1 MLVATRSIF
10 RLCVFLFLTL
20 LMVPGVSAAA
30 TDDEAIAL
38 MREGGKLLLVRHAAT
53 VPGLGDPPGF
63 RLDDCATQ
71 RNLSDAGREEA
82 RRLGARLRE
91 AGVPVAEVRSSA
103 WCRCVDTA
111 ELAFAGHGLTVEVWP
126 PLNSFFRG
134 QGDAQAQTAA
144 AREALSALPQDS
156 NWVWVTHQVN
166 ISALTGVVPAMG
178 EVVIASSS
186 AEGLKVLGR
195 WRP

>member
-1 MLVATRSIF
+1 MSRALRWFRRLLVA
-10 RLCVFLFLTL
+10 L
-20 LMVPGVSAAA
+20 LLLSSLVAPVSA
-30 TDDEAIAL
+30 DDVLAL
-38 MREGGKLLLVRHAAT
+38 MREGGKVLLLRHAST

-71 RNLSDAGREEA
+71 RNLSEAGREESY
-82 RRLGARLRE
+82 RLGARLRE

-111 ELAFAGHGLTVEVWP
+111 ELAFGGQGVAIEVWP
-126 PLNSFFRG
+126 ALNSFFRG
-134 QGDAQAQTAA
+134 QGDADAQTAA
-144 AREALSALPQDS
+144 AREALANLPRTS

-166 ISALTGVVPAMG
+166 ITALTGVVPAMG
-178 EVVIASSS
+178 EVVVA
-186 AEGLKVLGR
+186 APGPEGLQVLAR